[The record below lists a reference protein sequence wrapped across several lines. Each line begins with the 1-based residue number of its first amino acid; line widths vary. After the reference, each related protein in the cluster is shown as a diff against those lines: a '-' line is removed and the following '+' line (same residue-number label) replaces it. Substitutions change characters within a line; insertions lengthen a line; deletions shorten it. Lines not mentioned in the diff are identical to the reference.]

1 MRALLRLVQD
11 DTVHFRITLL
21 PDRHVE
27 LIELR
32 EGESL
37 EQALDDFMS
46 RKGRFAGEW
55 VPIGAS
61 GRYVRYDQIVQVEG
75 KLD

>member
-1 MRALLRLVQD
+1 M
-11 DTVHFRITLL
+11 HFRVTLL
-21 PDRHVE
+21 PDRHIE

-32 EGESL
+32 EDESL
-37 EQALDDFMS
+37 EQALNDFMS
-46 RKGRFAGEW
+46 RQGRFAGDW
-55 VPIGAS
+55 VAIGAS